1 MSPESQY
8 PRLMLVGR
16 GSERAVVDG
25 ALEDARRGRSRAL
38 VFTGDAGIGKS
49 SLLEYAREAGVD
61 MRVLAVSGVESET
74 ELAYAGL
81 HALLRPVLDLAGGL
95 PAHQAQALEAAL
107 ALRPSDQHDRL
118 AASAGTLTLLAEAAT
133 EQPLLILVDDAHWLD
148 SPSAQAISF
157 AARRLGGEEIA
168 LLATLRLGEET
179 AFETR
184 GLTEHHVRPLEEAD
198 ALALLEQR
206 HGDVLSDP
214 VARALVAATAGNPL
228 ALVELPSLLTPAQLD
243 GDEPLEEPLP
253 VADGIRRAFAGRLS
267 RLDEATRRSL
277 LLAAA
282 GVGEPVATVR
292 EAAARFGGGPLD
304 PAEAAGLVTLDER
317 GVAFSHPLLRAAV
330 HGGAAPADR
339 RAAHRALADAH
350 EASGDRDARAWHLAA
365 AAEGPDEEIAAA
377 LEAAGERAVERGG
390 YASQA
395 RALERAAELSSD
407 DDGRARRLYAAAR
420 AAYWGGLIEHA
431 VRLAQSAL
439 PLAGDPLVR
448 ADLRHLL
455 AVISDFHAGFRGDV
469 LTVDDLEREAAT
481 LVPVDPERAIALLG
495 VVLQRRRMRLEADEA
510 VRVAERRLEL
520 AATIDGERVIRTK
533 QDLVQALCLVGRAAE
548 AASLQDEVLEAR
560 AREDKLPTYASQA
573 AEPLLWLERH
583 DELRSLLA
591 RSVERS
597 RAEGNLLRLAFDLT
611 NLGALELREARLD
624 SAEAAAGEALLLAEH
639 IGMDY
644 LAACNHGA
652 LAAVAAR
659 RGREEECGRFAAE
672 AERLGREL
680 GDDLVVSEA
689 AVARALLALGAGRPE
704 EAIERLE
711 PVRDLAQRNGVRE
724 PRVVLYAG
732 DLVEAYVRAGRPDDA
747 ALELERLSALADAT
761 GGRWA
766 RAVASR
772 CGGLLAG
779 ETEFADWF
787 ERALSEDGATPF
799 ERGRTAL
806 AYGERLRR
814 SNRRRDARPHLR
826 AALEAFETVGAAPWR
841 ERAAAEMRATGETV
855 PARGPRGRESLTPQE
870 LQIALLVAE
879 GKTNREIGASIFLS
893 PKTVEF
899 HLTRVYRKL
908 DINSRAELIRLF
920 AREGDDPH
928 EQVLLERSS

>member
-1 MSPESQY
+1 VLWPESKY

-16 GSERAVVDG
+16 GSERGVVDG
-25 ALEDARRGRSRAL
+25 ALEDARRGRSRML
-38 VFTGDAGIGKS
+38 VFTGEPGIGKS
-49 SLLEYAREAGVD
+49 ALLEYAREAGAD
-61 MRVLAVSGVESET
+61 MRVLSVAGVESET

-81 HALLRPVLDLAGGL
+81 HALLRPVLHLADRL

-133 EQPLLILVDDAHWLD
+133 EQPLLVLVDDAHWLD
-148 SPSAQAISF
+148 RPSAQAISF

-168 LLATLRLGEET
+168 LLATVRLGEEST
-179 AFETR
+179 FETR
-184 GLTEHHVRPLEEAD
+184 GLTEHLVPPLEEAD

-206 HGDVLSDP
+206 HGDTLRAP
-214 VARALVAATAGNPL
+214 VARALVAATAGNAL
-228 ALVELPSLLTPAQLD
+228 ALVELPSLLTAGQLE

-277 LLAAA
+277 LVAAA

-292 EAAARFGGGPLD
+292 AAAAELGGGPLES
-304 PAEAAGLVTLDER
+304 AEAAGLVTLDER

-339 RAAHRALADAH
+339 RAAHQALASAH
-350 EASGDRDARAWHLAA
+350 EAAGDLDARAWHLAA
-365 AAEGPDEEIAAA
+365 AAEGPDEEIASA

-395 RALERAAELSSD
+395 RALERAAGLSSD

-420 AAYWGGLIEHA
+420 AAYWGGLIGHA

-439 PLAGDPLVR
+439 PLTADPLVR

-455 AVISDFHAGFRGDV
+455 AVISDFHAGYRGDAI
-469 LTVDDLEREAAT
+469 TVEDLEREAAA
-481 LVPVDPERAIALLG
+481 LQPVDAERAIGLLG

-510 VRVAERRLEL
+510 VLVAERRLEL
-520 AATIDGERVIRTK
+520 AASIDGERVIRSK
-533 QDLVQALCLVGRAAE
+533 QDLVQALCLAGRAAE
-548 AASLQDEVLEAR
+548 AGALQDEVLEAR

-583 DELRSLLA
+583 DELRGLLA

-611 NLGALELREARLD
+611 NLGALEVREGRLD

-644 LAACNHGA
+644 LAACNQSA

-659 RGREEECGRFAAE
+659 RGREDDCLRFAAE
-672 AERLGREL
+672 ADRLGRAL
-680 GDDLVVSEA
+680 GDELVVAEA
-689 AVARALLALGAGRPE
+689 AVAVGLLALGGGRPE
-704 EAIERLE
+704 EAVARLE
-711 PVRDLAQRNGVRE
+711 PVRDLTRSNGVRE
-724 PRVVLYAG
+724 PRVVPFSG
-732 DLVEAYVRAGRPDDA
+732 DLVEAYVRAGRIGDA
-747 ALELERLSALADAT
+747 ETELDRLTGFADAT
-761 GGRWA
+761 DGRWA

-772 CGGLLAG
+772 CAGLLAG
-779 ETEFADWF
+779 EAEYADRF
-787 ERALSEDGATPF
+787 ERSLSEDGASPF
-799 ERGRTAL
+799 ERGRTLL

-826 AALEAFETVGAAPWR
+826 AALEAFEAVGATPWR
-841 ERAAAEMRATGETV
+841 ERAAAELRATGETV
-855 PARGPRGRESLTPQE
+855 PVRGPRGRESLTPQE

-879 GKTNREIGASIFLS
+879 GKTNREVGASIFLS

-908 DINSRAELIRLF
+908 DIHSRAELIRLL
-920 AREGDDPH
+920 ARDADGPRD
-928 EQVLLERSS
+928 QIVLERL

>member
-1 MSPESQY
+1 
-8 PRLMLVGR
+8 MLVGR
-16 GSERAVVDG
+16 GGERAAVDA

-38 VFTGDAGIGKS
+38 VFTGEAGIGKS
-49 SLLEYAREAGVD
+49 ALLAYAREAGAD
-61 MRVLAVSGVESET
+61 MRVLAVVGVESET

-81 HALLRPVLDLAGGL
+81 HALLRPVLALTSRL
-95 PAHQAQALEAAL
+95 PAHQAEALEAAL

-118 AASAGTLTLLAEAAT
+118 AASAGTLTLLAEAAS
-133 EQPLLILVDDAHWLD
+133 EQPLLVLVDDAHWLD
-148 SPSAQAISF
+148 RPSAQAISF

-168 LLATLRLGEET
+168 LLATLRLGEEST
-179 AFETR
+179 FETR
-184 GLTEHHVRPLEEAD
+184 GLTEHRVPPLGEAD
-198 ALALLEQR
+198 ALALLDQR
-206 HGDVLSDP
+206 HGGVLSASI
-214 VARALVAATAGNPL
+214 ARALVTATAGNPL

-253 VADGIRRAFAGRLS
+253 VADGIRRAFARRLS
-267 RLDEATRRSL
+267 RFDDATRRSL
-277 LLAAA
+277 LVAAA

-292 EAAARFGGGPLD
+292 AAAETFGGGPLE
-304 PAEAAGLVTLDER
+304 PAEAAGLVTLDDR

-330 HGGAAPADR
+330 HSEAAPADR

-350 EASGDRDARAWHLAA
+350 GAAGDVDARAWHLAA
-365 AAEGPDEEIAAA
+365 AAEGPDEQIASA
-377 LEAAGERAVERGG
+377 LEAAGVRAVERGG

-395 RALERAAELSSD
+395 RALERAAELSVD

-420 AAYWGGLIEHA
+420 AAYWGGLIGHA
-431 VRLAQSAL
+431 VRLAQSAI
-439 PLAGDPLVR
+439 PLAGDQLVR

-455 AVISDFHAGFRGDV
+455 AVISDFHAGYSGEV
-469 LTVDDLEREAAT
+469 MTVENLEREAAA
-481 LVPVDPERAIALLG
+481 LEPVDPERAIALLG
-495 VVLQRRRMRLEADEA
+495 VVLQRRRMRLEAEPA
-510 VRVAERRLEL
+510 VRVAERRVEL
-520 AATIDGERVIRTK
+520 AAGIDGERVIRSK
-533 QDLVQALCLVGRAAE
+533 QDLVQALCLAGRAAE
-548 AASLQDEVLEAR
+548 AGALQDEVLEER

-583 DELRSLLA
+583 DELRALLA

-611 NLGALELREARLD
+611 NLGALEVREARLD
-624 SAEAAAGEALLLAEH
+624 SAEAASGEALLLAEH

-644 LAACNHGA
+644 LAACNHAA

-659 RGREEECGRFAAE
+659 RGRDDACRRFAAE
-672 AERLGREL
+672 ATRLGGSL
-680 GDDLVVSEA
+680 GDELVVAEA
-689 AVARALLALGAGRPE
+689 AVALGLLALGAGKPE
-704 EAIERLE
+704 EAVALLE
-711 PVRDLAQRNGVRE
+711 PVRDLARRSGVGE
-724 PRVVLYAG
+724 PRVVPYAG
-732 DLVEAYVRAGRPDDA
+732 DLVEAYVRAGRAADA
-747 ALELERLSALADAT
+747 AAELERLSAFAEAT

-779 ETEFADWF
+779 EADYGVWF
-787 ERALSEDGATPF
+787 ERALSEDGAAPF

-826 AALEAFETVGAAPWR
+826 AALEAFEGVGATPWR

-879 GKTNREIGASIFLS
+879 GKTNREVGGSIFLS

-908 DINSRAELIRLF
+908 EIHSRAELIRLL
-920 AREGDDPH
+920 AREAGEPH
-928 EQVLLERSS
+928 DQVVLERL